1 MLCFALLITYIHVP
15 VPFTF
20 LPLQQSNEKRIV
32 REKNG
37 NDNKVGQK
45 IKLANLKKSIPF
57 KAEPTYCPEANF
69 FHLFNSFEPYLNTS
83 AWFG

>member
-1 MLCFALLITYIHVP
+1 M
-15 VPFTF
+15 
-20 LPLQQSNEKRIV
+20 